1 MRCISFLAGRYNALI
16 HVSQHITN
24 TDYLIIETNV
34 SNVATKI

>member
-1 MRCISFLAGRYNALI
+1 MFFFTFLAGRYNAWI
-16 HVSQHITN
+16 YGSQHITN